1 MEPIKQSTCLKLIK
15 TFLGKIGNTH
25 DVAARKACSYVV
37 SRCFIGDWFVLYQL
51 SKNCNMYFFRTFI
64 KELRRDMKKNPKRH
78 IHSLSQPPVFDAN
91 HILKGQ
97 QPITQSEIDEA
108 DDKFDPEEGNDG
120 NDTDLYVDLPEE
132 KTSLLT
138 DEEDAHNAPTLRRQS
153 KVDDDV
159 EEITASKPGGPP
171 RLLGK
176 GRIGRKIPGKIGRGA
191 GAKKAVPRRM
201 GRGGGGGRMA
211 GMASM
216 DPDMA
221 MMMM

>member
-1 MEPIKQSTCLKLIK
+1 MHSSVHL
-15 TFLGKIGNTH
+15 FYH
-25 DVAARKACSYVV
+25 
-37 SRCFIGDWFVLYQL
+37 
-51 SKNCNMYFFRTFI
+51 FR
-64 KELRRDMKKNPKRH
+64 
-78 IHSLSQPPVFDAN
+78 
-91 HILKGQ
+91 
-97 QPITQSEIDEA
+97 
-108 DDKFDPEEGNDG
+108 
-120 NDTDLYVDLPEE
+120 
-132 KTSLLT
+132 
-138 DEEDAHNAPTLRRQS
+138 RRQS